1 MMSPAQNTSGDPV
14 ISIRNLSKEYGK
26 TRALAQVDLD
36 IPAGSVVGVLGPN
49 GSGKTTLL
57 KHICGLQ
64 RPSHGHVITLGKEA
78 LDLDGDQMAEIGYVS
93 QESELLDWLTVGETI
108 DLARAHHPTWDAALA
123 QTLMDRFELKR
134 GKKVGGMSV
143 GQKQRLTIVLGVSH
157 RPRLLLLDEPA
168 ASLDP
173 IVRQDFLDLLMEL
186 IQDGTRTIL
195 ISSHILTDVEK
206 VIDQVLIMDH
216 GSVHCFQPLDDLREE
231 YYRVEL
237 DALRGELPADITL
250 TGLKN
255 LEHGRSR
262 AVATVHNPDRRQLD
276 EELAAL
282 ACRASVRNLDFEE
295 IYRLVVT
302 GR

>member
-1 MMSPAQNTSGDPV
+1 MMTPAANTV

-26 TRALAQVDLD
+26 TRALSGVDLD
-36 IPAGSVVGVLGPN
+36 IPQGSVVGVLGPN

-57 KHICGLQ
+57 KHICGLL
-64 RPSHGHVITLGKEA
+64 RASHGHVITLGHEA
-78 LDLDGDQMAEIGYVS
+78 LDLGGDEVAQIGYVS

-108 DLARAHHPTWDAALA
+108 DLARAHHPEWDATLA

-134 GKKVGGMSV
+134 GQKVGSLSL
-143 GQKQRLTIVLGVSH
+143 GQKQRLSIVLGVSH
-157 RPRLLLLDEPA
+157 RPKLLLLDEPA

-173 IVRQDFLDLLMEL
+173 VVRQDFLDLLMEL
-186 IQDGTRTIL
+186 IQDGERTIL

-206 VIDQVLIMDH
+206 VIDQVLIMDR
-216 GSVHCFQPLDDLREE
+216 GTVHCFQPLDDLREE

-237 DALRGELPADITL
+237 NALQGSLPEEIAL
-250 TGLKN
+250 TGLKH
-255 LEHGRSR
+255 LEHDGAQ

-276 EELAAL
+276 DELDGL
-282 ACRASVRNLDFEE
+282 NCRTNLRNLDFEE

-302 GR
+302 GRSA

>member
-1 MMSPAQNTSGDPV
+1 MMSPALNTV
-14 ISIRNLSKEYGK
+14 VSIRNLSKEYGK
-26 TRALAQVDLD
+26 SKALEGVDLD
-36 IPAGSVVGVLGPN
+36 IPTGSVVGVLGPN

-64 RPSHGHVITLGKEA
+64 RPSHGHVITLGCEA
-78 LDLDGDQMAEIGYVS
+78 LDLGSDQMAQIGYVS

-108 DLARAHHPTWDAALA
+108 DLARAHHPSWDAALA
-123 QTLMDRFELKR
+123 QTLMDRFELQR

-143 GQKQRLTIVLGVSH
+143 GQKQRLSIVLGVSH

-206 VIDQVLIMDH
+206 VIDQVLIMDR
-216 GSVHCFQPLDDLREE
+216 GAVHCFQPLDDLREE

-237 DALRGELPADITL
+237 DALRGDLPADINL

-255 LEHGRSR
+255 LEQGGSQ
-262 AVATVHNPDRRQLD
+262 AVATVHNPDRHQLD
-276 EELAAL
+276 AELAAL
-282 ACRASVRNLDFEE
+282 ACRSNVRNLDFEE